1 MTKTVKISINFLGLP
16 SLIINEQPVVLP
28 TQKITGLVYYLFYET
43 EALRSHLATMF
54 WEDKDMNLAS
64 GNLRNALYLV
74 KKLIPESVFLIDRKT
89 IRLSPE
95 IAVQRDLDEL
105 ENLSHCSL
113 ALARKLGAEFL
124 AGLEFE
130 GEGFND
136 WLSRKRRELGEAYA
150 ARLDQRIKYRLQAG
164 KYEDAVQC
172 LKMLMAM
179 DNLDERNYL
188 RLMEVYA
195 DQGQTSKAV
204 KLYAALRRILADEL
218 DAAPCREVEDFYRK
232 ILSAKEEKKPAVEA
246 MAPAGLFGRDREI
259 EAVLSHISQN
269 IGERNIYVSI
279 SGPAGI
285 GKSTLVNHLLPRLS
299 QARPLWCRA
308 HEVST
313 KYPYS
318 PWNSFFRDLSRDLN
332 PAEVKDQLKAHILKT
347 RFPSFGLNFHLP
359 DSTDFSLLL
368 EPQNPIELGGL
379 LAETISSL
387 TSAERRVVVLE
398 DFQWFDQDST
408 EMLLNFLLSAS
419 NLLVITLYRTGDG
432 GGGRGYSILERIA
445 QESAARIGRIR
456 LEPFSYENTA
466 LFFSQ
471 KLHRLL
477 SDREKDLIYAETE
490 GIPLYLSEM
499 LNILKEGR
507 EISDS
512 SERLPGLIE
521 SRLSGLT
528 DKQRLILE
536 FMSAFTAEVFYAD
549 FISLFKT
556 MGAGENEML
565 LLSEDIEV
573 LCRKGFISERLSTSN
588 NLKLSFSHERIK
600 FYVYS
605 QMGEFRRRSLH
616 AKIASILEQMAMKNV
631 WDRALEDETI
641 FHHHKS
647 ANDPAAL
654 CFQLLRLRR
663 HVIINHELFP
673 VIEDNDLRLC
683 GLPFS
688 TREMTEK
695 LLTEAEISLSEL
707 KSHYPPGE
715 ELNRAAALYQ
725 ETSGSYNI
733 YYGNYRDGAYAVE
746 QALKYAV
753 ARKEAYMAM
762 RCLQQLAL
770 MGIQQECPAAITAN
784 ARPLLESARENKN
797 GLFEAAALRFLG
809 VSRQIEG
816 RAEEAG
822 ELFEQSYTQLRSLA
836 RSGECYTLNTL
847 AAKNYLGE
855 LHHRRGEMQMA
866 LDCFEECLEEC
877 GREKLFWGRPLFGSN
892 IAYVAISIQAYDQAE
907 SHINEAI
914 RLFETTPSGRRNSMA
929 YSLKAYLEARKGNV
943 EEALEYLRTGDD
955 LCGPI
960 QKKSWMAL
968 QLWVKYNLKK
978 MGLSGGA
985 GEKPDLLSKSGQE
998 YRALSLELF
1007 KAIHFDPEVLNW
1019 Q

>member
-1 MTKTVKISINFLGLP
+1 MTTAIKINLNFLGIP
-16 SLIINEQPVVLP
+16 SLSVNDQPVFLP
-28 TQKITGLVYYLFYET
+28 TQKITALVYYLFFEK

-54 WEDKDMNLAS
+54 WEDKNVNLAS
-64 GNLRNALYLV
+64 GNLRNALYLI
-74 KKLIPESVFLIDRKT
+74 KRLIPESVFLIDRKT
-89 IRLSPE
+89 IKVSPE
-95 IAVQRDLDEL
+95 VIIQRDLDEL
-105 ENLSHCSL
+105 EKLSNCSL
-113 ALARKLGAEFL
+113 SLARKLGAEFL
-124 AGLEFE
+124 AGVAFE
-130 GEGFND
+130 GEEFND
-136 WLSRKRRELGEAYA
+136 WLSQKRREHGETYA
-150 ARLDQRIKYRLQAG
+150 AKLDQRIQLRLETG

-172 LKMLMAM
+172 LKMLMAI

-188 RLMEVYA
+188 RLMAVYA

-204 KLYAALRRILADEL
+204 KLYAALTRILADEL
-218 DAAPCREVEDFYRK
+218 GTSPCREVEDFYRLM
-232 ILSAKEEKKPAVEA
+232 LSDKEEKKPAAEKA
-246 MAPAGLFGRDREI
+246 APDLFGREKEI
-259 EAVLSHISQN
+259 EAILSHISQN
-269 IGERNIYVSI
+269 SGGRNIYISV

-285 GKSTLVNHLLPRLS
+285 GKSTLINHLLPRLS
-299 QARPLWCRA
+299 KARPLWGRA
-308 HEVST
+308 HEVSM

-347 RFPSFGLNFHLP
+347 RFPSFGVDFQLT

-368 EPQNPIELGGL
+368 QPQNPIELGGL
-379 LAETISSL
+379 LAETITPL
-387 TSAERRVVVLE
+387 TRGERRVVVLE
-398 DFQWFDQDST
+398 DFQWFDQDSI
-408 EMLLNFLLSAS
+408 EMLLSFLLAAS

-432 GGGRGYSILERIA
+432 GGGRGYTVLERIA
-445 QESAARIGRIR
+445 QESAARICRIR
-456 LEPFSYENTA
+456 LEPFSYEKTA

-477 SDREKDLIYAETE
+477 SDKEKELIYAETE

-507 EISDS
+507 DIADS
-512 SERLPGLIE
+512 AERLPGLIE
-521 SRLSGLT
+521 SRLAGLT
-528 DKQRLILE
+528 EKQRLILE
-536 FMSAFTAEVFYAD
+536 FMSAFTAEVFYPD

-556 MGAGENEML
+556 LGNDENEML

-616 AKIASILEQMAMKNV
+616 ARIASILEQMAMKNV
-631 WDRALEDETI
+631 WDKALENETI

-654 CFQLLRLRR
+654 CFQLMRLRR

-673 VIEDNDLRLC
+673 VIEDSDLRLC

-688 TREMTEK
+688 TREMTEN
-695 LLTEAEISLSEL
+695 LLKEAEASLDDL

-715 ELNRAAALYQ
+715 ELNNAAALYQ

-733 YYGNYRDGAYAVE
+733 YYGNYQDGAYAME

-753 ARKEAYMAM
+753 GRKQSYMAM

-770 MGIQQECPAAITAN
+770 MGIQKECSDNITPN
-784 ARPLLESARENKN
+784 ASLLLETARENKSD
-797 GLFEAAALRFLG
+797 LFEAAALRFLG

-816 RAEEAG
+816 QAEEAE
-822 ELFEQSYTQLRSLA
+822 ELFIQSENQLRRLA
-836 RSGECYTLNTL
+836 VSGEHYTLNTL
-847 AAKNYLGE
+847 AAKNYIGE
-855 LHHRRGEMQMA
+855 LHHRRGEMQLA
-866 LDCFEECLEEC
+866 LNCFEECLEEC
-877 GREKLFWGRPLFGSN
+877 LREKLFWGRPLFGSN
-892 IAYVAISIQAYDQAE
+892 IAYVAISMRAYDKAE

-929 YSLKAYLEARKGNV
+929 YSLKAFLEARKGNV
-943 EEALEYLRTGDD
+943 EKAMEYLVTGDT

-968 QLWVKYNLKK
+968 QLWAKYNIKK
-978 MGLSGGA
+978 MAGFSGEEQKTGVLA
-985 GEKPDLLSKSGQE
+985 ESGRKYKEQ
-998 YRALSLELF
+998 SVELF
-1007 KAIHFDPEVLNW
+1007 QAIHFDPDVLNW